1 MAGIGAVGATAI
13 GVIAAGAEI
22 DGLDAIATVDGVVVA
37 LPVYVTVFTPA
48 PRVTTLDG
56 PVPRVALSLPFPSVM
71 ALEPFPASTTSLPL
85 PSVMT
90 LSRPPPRCSR
100 CR

>member
-37 LPVYVTVFTPA
+37 AARDRVHAGAEGDYVRG
-48 PRVTTLDG
+48 PR
-56 PVPRVALSLPFPSVM
+56 P
-71 ALEPFPASTTSLPL
+71 
-85 PSVMT
+85 
-90 LSRPPPRCSR
+90 
-100 CR
+100 